1 MPSSEPA
8 ACTNQLQCST
18 SPLKSSAADR
28 PRTGVLD
35 SHPAENKVT
44 AQQDVLNL
52 LRCMLGSL
60 QSGMQ
65 DYIDMTVA
73 VSSTRMCIVVCLTG
87 GEVVN
92 EGSALLPAMISAPE
106 ADGTDPRLIMSEGA
120 ERANGTIPE
129 TSNGTVVEGRF
140 TLDLA
145 TLDTFFALLRRGQA
159 AYGIK
164 TECCRGG
171 LTPARLRRVLNH
183 IAANLHENNSLHQL
197 ADLAKLSSHHFAH
210 AFKQSTGLSPHKYIL
225 QQRIARAQQLLEQ
238 RELTI
243 LEISHS
249 LGFCSQGHFTRA
261 FAREIGIPPGKY
273 RHNIVGLLPISG
285 QAGR

>member
-1 MPSSEPA
+1 MASSKPA
-8 ACTNQLQCST
+8 GCTGRLQCST
-18 SPLKSSAADR
+18 SPLENSAADCF
-28 PRTGVLD
+28 RTGVLD
-35 SHPAENKVT
+35 SRPASNKVT
-44 AQQDVLNL
+44 AQQNVLDL
-52 LRCMLGSL
+52 LRRILGSL

-65 DYIDMTVA
+65 DHIDMTVA
-73 VSSTRMCIVVCLTG
+73 ASSARMCIAVCLSG

-92 EGSALLPAMISAPE
+92 EGGALLPAMISAPE
-106 ADGTDPRLIMSEGA
+106 AVETDLSLVMSDRA
-120 ERANGTIPE
+120 ERANGAIPE
-129 TSNGTVVEGRF
+129 TSNSTVVEARF
-140 TLDLA
+140 ILDLA
-145 TLDTFFALLRRGQA
+145 TLDTFFALLRRSQA

>member
-18 SPLKSSAADR
+18 SPLKNSAADR
-28 PRTGVLD
+28 LRTGVLD

-73 VSSTRMCIVVCLTG
+73 VSSTRMCIVVCLSG

-92 EGSALLPAMISAPE
+92 EGSALLPAMISALE

-129 TSNGTVVEGRF
+129 TSNGTVVEARF
-140 TLDLA
+140 ILVL
-145 TLDTFFALLRRGQA
+145 QP
-159 AYGIK
+159 
-164 TECCRGG
+164 G
-171 LTPARLRRVLNH
+171 LF
-183 IAANLHENNSLHQL
+183 
-197 ADLAKLSSHHFAH
+197 D
-210 AFKQSTGLSPHKYIL
+210 QS
-225 QQRIARAQQLLEQ
+225 
-238 RELTI
+238 
-243 LEISHS
+243 
-249 LGFCSQGHFTRA
+249 
-261 FAREIGIPPGKY
+261 
-273 RHNIVGLLPISG
+273 
-285 QAGR
+285 